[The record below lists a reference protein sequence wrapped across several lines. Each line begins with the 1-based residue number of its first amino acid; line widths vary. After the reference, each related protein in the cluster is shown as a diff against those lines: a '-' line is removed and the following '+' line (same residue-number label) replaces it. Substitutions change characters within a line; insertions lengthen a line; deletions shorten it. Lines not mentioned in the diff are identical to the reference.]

1 MNFNR
6 LIKKFPELS
15 LVKGEMFYE
24 IDYIESD
31 SRKTK
36 TNDIY
41 CLYDIHINSAIEYLN
56 KSLENNCT
64 YLYLS
69 EKSYNLLKDKLDNK
83 QNITTIM
90 VSKSDPAEMHGY
102 IAS

>member
-15 LVKGEMFYE
+15 LVKGETFYE

-41 CLYDIHINSAIEYLN
+41 CLYDIHLNSAIEYLN
-56 KSLENNCT
+56 KSLDISTDSFNAFT
-64 YLYLS
+64 SSILR
-69 EKSYNLLKDKLDNK
+69 
-83 QNITTIM
+83 
-90 VSKSDPAEMHGY
+90 V
-102 IAS
+102 